1 MARARYLPMADAT
14 RCAYEWRLPH
24 SNATA
29 IPTGRSRHSYQ
40 SFFLAMNTRGVNST
54 KNVMRVDIC
63 DGKRAYKR
71 QQWQLHVRTPERTL
85 HIESLAH
92 ARTAERYL
100 RCTRS
105 KVVAFVGDSFPL
117 QTWLALTRSLQATRF
132 QWRWLNERVGQLD
145 WEPQQLAAQGLDYE
159 VAKLHFDD
167 FGSTLRFHRANVF
180 VERDAMS
187 IRSFSNPAG
196 YRVRAAFVRVFD
208 EPCADIY
215 VLQTGNW
222 FATRREW
229 PARTSYIDVV
239 DYSMRFVRER
249 CPLARVIW
257 FPPSAGHGGH
267 GCEKRERLMNA
278 SDYERF
284 LSSRMQAVLTKKDGH
299 GKNANVA
306 LRHRSDLLR
315 FANGS
320 LEVVDLSLAGQAR
333 ADSHFDAR
341 DMCNHWCLPGPPDT
355 FGALLIEHL
364 CAGRGASKGLPDPRT
379 CLAV

>member
-1 MARARYLPMADAT
+1 
-14 RCAYEWRLPH
+14 
-24 SNATA
+24 
-29 IPTGRSRHSYQ
+29 
-40 SFFLAMNTRGVNST
+40 
-54 KNVMRVDIC
+54 
-63 DGKRAYKR
+63 
-71 QQWQLHVRTPERTL
+71 
-85 HIESLAH
+85 
-92 ARTAERYL
+92 
-100 RCTRS
+100 
-105 KVVAFVGDSFPL
+105 
-117 QTWLALTRSLQATRF
+117 
-132 QWRWLNERVGQLD
+132 
-145 WEPQQLAAQGLDYE
+145 
-159 VAKLHFDD
+159 
-167 FGSTLRFHRANVF
+167 
-180 VERDAMS
+180 MS

-239 DYSMRFVRER
+239 DYSMRFLRER

-267 GCEKRERLMNA
+267 GCDKRERLMNA

-284 LSSRMQAVLTKKDGH
+284 LSSGMQAVTKKDGH

-306 LRHRSDLLR
+306 LRHRSDLLK

-379 CLAV
+379 CVAV